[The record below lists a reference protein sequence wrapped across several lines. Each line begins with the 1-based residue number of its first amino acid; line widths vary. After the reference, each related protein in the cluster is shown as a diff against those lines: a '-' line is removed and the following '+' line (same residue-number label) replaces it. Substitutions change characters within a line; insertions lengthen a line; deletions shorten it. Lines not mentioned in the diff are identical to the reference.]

1 MSQGFRRELT
11 FNTISTLSL
20 GLVSL
25 LSIPLIINN
34 LSLSEW
40 VTVATCQAIG
50 AIASIIV
57 ALGWN
62 LTGSKRISQTNRS
75 VIHAHYTRSII
86 LQFLML
92 SVLSCIAYIAIVN
105 TYIGSTSLYFL
116 SFLSTAIVGLRA
128 NWLYLG
134 LAASDELFKRETLPR
149 ITTNIIGCIILVKY
163 GFVSLFFLFQILGL
177 VLSIIFTYTWSRG
190 YSTVKSISG
199 QINKKSILT
208 DLLISIPQFLYTFA
222 SFLPLFIVQSESAV
236 NAAILALLLRLRIQF
251 MTLIS
256 PVLDSLISK
265 KLITQTKNLDG
276 RRLKKILDFNSLLPL
291 TFFIFPIFVLLMGKF
306 VEHSN
311 LKVPFY
317 QIVLFTFYVAFNICL
332 SFINSTQN
340 SSNFNVRDMSIPIAG
355 VLINSFGIIF
365 GYHALQLTGTIL
377 MMVLSQIVMLIL
389 KFRLIRR

>member
-1 MSQGFRRELT
+1 
-11 FNTISTLSL
+11 
-20 GLVSL
+20 V
-25 LSIPLIINN
+25 
-34 LSLSEW
+34 
-40 VTVATCQAIG
+40 
-50 AIASIIV
+50 
-57 ALGWN
+57 
-62 LTGSKRISQTNRS
+62 KR
-75 VIHAHYTRSII
+75 
-86 LQFLML
+86 
-92 SVLSCIAYIAIVN
+92 
-105 TYIGSTSLYFL
+105 
-116 SFLSTAIVGLRA
+116 
-128 NWLYLG
+128 
-134 LAASDELFKRETLPR
+134 
-149 ITTNIIGCIILVKY
+149 
-163 GFVSLFFLFQILGL
+163 
-177 VLSIIFTYTWSRG
+177 
-190 YSTVKSISG
+190 ISG

-265 KLITQTKNLDG
+265 KLMTQTKNLDG

-291 TFFIFPIFVLLMGKF
+291 TFIIFPIFVLLMGKF

-340 SSNFNVRDMSIPIAG
+340 SSNFNMRDMSIPIAG

-365 GYHALQLTGTIL
+365 GYHALQLTGTIF

-389 KFRLIRR
+389 KFRLIRK

>member
-1 MSQGFRRELT
+1 
-11 FNTISTLSL
+11 
-20 GLVSL
+20 
-25 LSIPLIINN
+25 
-34 LSLSEW
+34 LSEW

-149 ITTNIIGCIILVKY
+149 ITTNIIGCIILVEY
-163 GFVSLFFLFQILGL
+163 GFVSLFFLFQILGF
-177 VLSIIFTYTWSRG
+177 VLSVIFTYTWSRG
-190 YSTVKSISG
+190 YSTVKRISG

-265 KLITQTKNLDG
+265 KLMTQTKNLDG

-291 TFFIFPIFVLLMGKF
+291 TFIIFPIFVLLMGKF

-340 SSNFNVRDMSIPIAG
+340 SSNFNMRDMSIPIAG

-365 GYHALQLTGTIL
+365 GYHALQLTGTIF

-389 KFRLIRR
+389 KFRLIRK